1 MENGPF
7 IIDLPIRHG
16 DFFHCDVSLPEGK
29 HENLRGL
36 HGSWPSSL
44 YDRQDFCVWDGDN
57 SPWWFHEDFT
67 EIHDE
72 HIWLVVFRPTALK
85 NHGWWVTVG
94 MKFDEIP
101 NMEK

>member
-1 MENGPF
+1 MVIF
-7 IIDLPIRHG
+7 STVMLVYQRASMKIYG
-16 DFFHCDVSLPEGK
+16 DFMGVDPQVCMTAKIF
-29 HENLRGL
+29 
-36 HGSWPSSL
+36 
-44 YDRQDFCVWDGDN
+44 VWDGDN

-72 HIWLVVFRPTALK
+72 HIWLVVFRPTPLK